1 MKKVRVKI
9 GTEKVDFI
17 NERLKKVPRYFDLTH
32 KKVKEISYNYNII
45 INEFNYFRLTMQG
58 EDLSQVFVNHEK
70 ASKTMNVLTDSDEYT
85 TIFANHLSIL
95 RVYLYKIWETDKVNF
110 ENAKLWQD
118 RLSFLRKLFYVYTEF
133 FLYRSHY
140 KIDFKERH
148 SSEAEFMGWL
158 DENVTLP
165 AENRHLRLIAR
176 IKDYEELAKI
186 LNTFLDNYDNIM
198 TIDEYTSKPE
208 ILQMLK
214 NLNFEHMIVQ
224 SVDPFEIDDCL
235 TNND

>member
-1 MKKVRVKI
+1 MKKVRIKI

-17 NERLKKVPRYFDLTH
+17 NEKLKKVPRYFDLTH

-58 EDLSQVFVNHEK
+58 GNLSQVFDNHEK
-70 ASKTMNVLTDSDEYT
+70 ALKTMNVLTNSDKFT
-85 TIFANHLSIL
+85 MIFANHLSIL
-95 RVYLYKIWETDKVNF
+95 RVYLFKIWETDKVNF

-118 RLSFLRKLFYVYTEF
+118 RLAFLRKSFYVFTEF
-133 FLYRSHY
+133 FLFRSRY
-140 KIDFKERH
+140 KINFKERH
-148 SSEAEFMGWL
+148 SSEAEFMSWL
-158 DENVTLP
+158 DGNITLP
-165 AENRHLRLIAR
+165 AENRRLRLIAR